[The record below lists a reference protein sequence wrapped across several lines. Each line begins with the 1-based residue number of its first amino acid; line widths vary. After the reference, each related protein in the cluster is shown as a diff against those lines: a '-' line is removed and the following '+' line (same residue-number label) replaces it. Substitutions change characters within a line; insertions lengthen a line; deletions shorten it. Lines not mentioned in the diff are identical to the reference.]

1 MFLSLLD
8 EAGKRFEMPVL
19 ILMLILKLVLQL
31 WREFTAR
38 DRANPLAAFSTE
50 FAGCISRYKVL

>member
-19 ILMLILKLVLQL
+19 ILKLVLQL

-38 DRANPLAAFSTE
+38 DRTNPSAAFSTE
-50 FAGCISRYKVL
+50 FAGCIFRYKTL

>member
-1 MFLSLLD
+1 MFLTLLD

-19 ILMLILKLVLQL
+19 ILMLVLQL

>member
-1 MFLSLLD
+1 MFLSFLD

-38 DRANPLAAFSTE
+38 DRANPSAAFSTE